1 VQPVPGARDPLE
13 EAPAMTTVMIALLV
27 GLSGYLGM
35 RLQTA
40 SSENSALRANIALL
54 KRRLAER

>member
-1 VQPVPGARDPLE
+1 
-13 EAPAMTTVMIALLV
+13 MTTVMIALLV

-40 SSENSALRANIALL
+40 ISENSALRTNIALL